1 MIVLKNY
8 LKQLTIILTKM
19 DNKFSFITDEELILR
34 AERLTSK
41 ADGLRANILKEC
53 DMLESMYL
61 QLIDIKRELE
71 SRKRKLNGEDE

>member
-1 MIVLKNY
+1 
-8 LKQLTIILTKM
+8 M